1 MLLRPISHLILYSF
15 AFGGSAF
22 YSYVASP
29 IAFKTL
35 TKDQFSI
42 LQSKVFPWFF
52 TMQSVTPVALAL
64 TLPFPLATPAYY
76 ALGTSSI
83 MGLVNLYGLLPWNKS
98 IKIKRQ
104 DLQKKLDVGQ
114 LTKDQF
120 DSLDTPLRK
129 EFGKAH
135 GLSLLLNMG
144 HILAMLTYGCYLTS
158 GFLHYIPK

>member
-15 AFGGSAF
+15 TFGGAVF

-35 TKDQFSI
+35 ARDQFSV

-52 TMQSVTPVALAL
+52 TMQSLSPVALAL
-64 TLPFPLATPAYY
+64 TLPIPLATPAYY
-76 ALGTSSI
+76 ALGSSSI

-104 DLQKKLDVGQ
+104 NDKYAIVENYTREELENLGY
-114 LTKDQF
+114 
-120 DSLDTPLRK
+120 SN
-129 EFGKAH
+129 EEIKARST
-135 GLSLLLNMG
+135 LSLYDE
-144 HILAMLTYGCYLTS
+144 ILQ
-158 GFLHYIPK
+158 

>member
-1 MLLRPISHLILYSF
+1 MLLKPISHLILYSI

-52 TMQSVTPVALAL
+52 TMQSVAPVALAL
-64 TLPFPLATPAYY
+64 TLPVPLSTPGYY
-76 ALGTSSI
+76 VLGTSSI
-83 MGLVNLYGLLPWNKS
+83 MGLINLYGLLPWNRLV
-98 IKIKRQ
+98 KIKRH
-104 DLQKKLDVGQ
+104 DLQKKFEMGQ

-120 DSLDTPLRK
+120 DSLDAPLKK

-135 GLSLLLNMG
+135 GLSLLFNMG
-144 HILAMLTYGCYLTS
+144 HILAMFTYGCYLTS
-158 GFLHYIPK
+158 GLLHYIPK

>member
-15 AFGGSAF
+15 TFGGAVF

-35 TKDQFSI
+35 ARDQFSV

-52 TMQSVTPVALAL
+52 TMQSLSPVALAL
-64 TLPFPLATPAYY
+64 TLPIPLATPAYY
-76 ALGTSSI
+76 ALGSSSI

-104 DLQKKLDVGQ
+104 NLQKKFDRGQ

-120 DSLDTPLRK
+120 DTLDTPLKK

-135 GLSLLLNMG
+135 GLSLLFNMG
-144 HILAMLTYGCYLTS
+144 HILAMLAYGCYLTS
-158 GFLHYIPK
+158 GLLYYIPK